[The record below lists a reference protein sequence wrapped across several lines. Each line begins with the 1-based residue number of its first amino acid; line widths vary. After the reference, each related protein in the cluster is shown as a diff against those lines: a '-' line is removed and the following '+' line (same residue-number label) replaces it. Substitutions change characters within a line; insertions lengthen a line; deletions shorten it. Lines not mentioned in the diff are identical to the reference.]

1 MNKIFYKIIFLFFI
15 FGLISCSYKPI
26 FLEKNY
32 DFRIKE
38 VILSGNKDINRI
50 IKNKLNLVK
59 SNDDN
64 QNKNYIIELNTKKN
78 RETISKD
85 SKGDPLKFQITI
97 VVNYKIIS
105 EENLILDNKIEK
117 SNIYNNDSDQF
128 KLEQTEE
135 IIIENLSESI
145 SGIIISISY
154 FNRLI
159 N

>member
-1 MNKIFYKIIFLFFI
+1 MNKIFYKIIILFFI
-15 FGLISCSYKPI
+15 FGLTSCSYEPI

-32 DFRIKE
+32 DFRVKE

-64 QNKNYIIELNTKKN
+64 KNKNYIIQINTKKN
-78 RETISKD
+78 KETISKD

-145 SGIIISISY
+145 SGIIISSI
-154 FNRLI
+154 I
-159 N
+159 NLNDN

>member
-1 MNKIFYKIIFLFFI
+1 MNKIYKKIVILFFI
-15 FGLISCSYKPI
+15 FGLTSCSYKPI

-32 DFRIKE
+32 DFKIKE

-50 IKNKLNLVK
+50 IKNKLSLVK
-59 SNDDN
+59 SNEDN
-64 QNKNYIIELNTKKN
+64 KNKNYIIQVNTKKN

-145 SGIIISISY
+145 SGIIISSI
-154 FNRLI
+154 I
-159 N
+159 NLNDN

>member
-32 DFRIKE
+32 DFKIKE

-50 IKNKLNLVK
+50 IKNKLSLVK
-59 SNDDN
+59 SNEDN
-64 QNKNYIIELNTKKN
+64 KNKNYIIQVNTKKN

-145 SGIIISISY
+145 SDIIISSI
-154 FNRLI
+154 I
-159 N
+159 NLNDN